1 MNDYQQQEKF
11 QELKKELDRLNAQF
25 EQTMSN
31 NNLTNQDLI
40 LDEKTLPKEIQLQW
54 EKMKSSIEQ
63 NHIIYERLEQ
73 QHTKSLTSL
82 SRKNALRL

>member
-1 MNDYQQQEKF
+1 
-11 QELKKELDRLNAQF
+11 
-25 EQTMSN
+25 MSN

>member
-82 SRKNALRL
+82 SRKNSLRL